1 MPAGPVISKR
11 GASRAGEGIDR
22 SMSDK
27 VRKHKERA
35 SRMIAK
41 GKYDD
46 ALEEYL
52 KAVKIDPRD
61 LSVRQKLAE
70 TYARMGKTQSAIRE
84 YQSVAGAY
92 AADGLLLKA
101 IAINKV
107 ILNLDPRHTETQGA
121 LAELY
126 ARKRGDYSS
135 QVPAASIAMPE
146 AMNAAR
152 GGARR
157 PAARITGR
165 ASREEVM
172 AALEAAKKKPQ
183 NQSGGPPPPPSLTQD
198 IDVDA
203 IIDVDGDSGV
213 EILSVDEAGADID
226 PVPNAAAASAI
237 MSLVG
242 AAQSQQT
249 EGERPPTGGIEL
261 NTDFDI
267 DINASSDEGAASI
280 PTVDLS
286 PADAVIEADAGALLP
301 PSTGR
306 EPDPTAPLATL
317 VGEAIDSAEEA
328 AEAHAPAHAQPATIE
343 TNEEALA
350 ALGDLTADAQL
361 PPDESLHDD
370 DDMLLELEEPSPV
383 QADELPPIPLFSDLS
398 PQAFITFTERMG
410 LRPLAA
416 NERLIAE
423 GDRGSSMFIVV
434 QGRVKVVR
442 EQAGEDKE
450 LLLAELGEGAFFG
463 EMALL
468 SDAPRTASVIA
479 IEDTMVFEISRELL
493 DDIVAEHESVALVMK
508 RFYKNRLLTNLLRT
522 SPVFAP
528 FTAPEKKSLIEKFKS
543 RSVKPGEFILT
554 QDKPGDGLYVILS
567 GRCEVSIPD
576 DDTPSAAE
584 QNGTPADANGS
595 RKVLAQLREGD
606 VFGEMSMLFQT
617 NASASVT
624 AVTPSIVLRLP
635 KKRFQELIMTHPQ
648 VLETLSK
655 LSDERLSQNEDVQ
668 RSDDEDI
675 LANFLM

>member
-1 MPAGPVISKR
+1 
-11 GASRAGEGIDR
+11 
-22 SMSDK
+22 
-27 VRKHKERA
+27 
-35 SRMIAK
+35 MIAK

-126 ARKRGDYSS
+126 AKKRGDYSS
-135 QVPAASIAMPE
+135 QIPAGVAMPE

-152 GGARR
+152 GGGRR

-165 ASREEVM
+165 ASREEVL
-172 AALEAAKKKPQ
+172 AALEAAKKKPGT
-183 NQSGGPPPPPSLTQD
+183 QSGGPPLPPNVTQD

-213 EILSVDEAGADID
+213 EILSVDEAGAAVD
-226 PVPNAAAASAI
+226 PAPNDAAASAI

-242 AAQSQQT
+242 AAQTNQT
-249 EGERPPTGGIEL
+249 QGERPPTGGIDL

-267 DINASSDEGAASI
+267 DINASSDDGAAPI
-280 PTVDLS
+280 PTLDLS
-286 PADAVIEADAGALLP
+286 PSDAVIEADAGALLP

-306 EPDPTAPLATL
+306 SPDPQAPLATL
-317 VGEAIDSAEEA
+317 VGEAIDSAEGA
-328 AEAHAPAHAQPATIE
+328 AEEDGHAVAASPAFSAIE
-343 TNEEALA
+343 TNEEALE

-370 DDMLLELEEPSPV
+370 DDDMLLELDEPAPV

-410 LRPLAA
+410 LRPLGAE
-416 NERLIAE
+416 ERLIAE
-423 GDRGSSMFIVV
+423 GDRGSSMFIIV

-442 EQAGEDKE
+442 EQTDDGKP

-468 SDAPRTASVIA
+468 SNAPRTASVIA

-528 FTAPEKKSLIEKFKS
+528 FSAPEKKSLIEKFKS
-543 RSVKPGEFILT
+543 RSVKPGEYILT

-567 GRCEVSIPD
+567 GRCEVSVPD
-576 DDTPSAAE
+576 DDAAKANDS
-584 QNGTPADANGS
+584 NGATVGDG
-595 RKVLAQLREGD
+595 RKVLAKLREGD

-655 LSDERLSQNEDVQ
+655 LSDERLSQNEDIE
-668 RSDDEDI
+668 RNDDEDI